1 MSVSVSNVKGRAL
14 WHDWLIC
21 EIMCA
26 VREYTGGE
34 KEKSCCLKFE
44 SIRDFLPMPCNW

>member
-1 MSVSVSNVKGRAL
+1 MSASVSNVKGRAL

-21 EIMCA
+21 EIMHA
-26 VREYTGGE
+26 VREYKGGE
-34 KEKSCCLKFE
+34 EEKSCCLKFE